1 MGPPSYKQSVVDR
14 NVVMQHVTV
23 LLFLICKVVSTI
35 NTLHKI
41 TLETSIFVCKYY
53 GVPVTH
59 FAINAQENDSIIC
72 SINHQNIMV
81 VQRVAIRP
89 YFDNHDSML
98 CKSQSTLLYNKA
110 IISTHNTYRVSWEEC
125 ARLRENVP

>member
-35 NTLHKI
+35 NTLHKT
-41 TLETSIFVCKYY
+41 TLQTSTFVSKFY

-59 FAINAQENDSIIC
+59 FAINAPENDRRKC
-72 SINHQNIMV
+72 STNHH
-81 VQRVAIRP
+81 
-89 YFDNHDSML
+89 DNHGST
-98 CKSQSTLLYNKA
+98 KSSY
-110 IISTHNTYRVSWEEC
+110 
-125 ARLRENVP
+125 